1 MSRIV
6 CRLADQSMRALSSG
20 NRNCIACITQSV
32 RSTSGPAV
40 PHRAVHPI
48 FEFSNHLEPQL
59 SIWVQTSQTDSE
71 SDYWLVL
78 LVACPLHQLIGL
90 NPIVSMPPS
99 YFGLLDAF
107 NQWTGPN
114 HLDSCEERSQYGP
127 LKKADR
133 RLWADMYTDKSAPR
147 SSRTTCLT

>member
-1 MSRIV
+1 
-6 CRLADQSMRALSSG
+6 MRALSSG

-40 PHRAVHPI
+40 PRRAVHPI
-48 FEFSNHLEPQL
+48 FEFSNHLGPQL
-59 SIWVQTSQTDSE
+59 SIWIQTSQTDSE

-90 NPIVSMPPS
+90 NPIVSMLPS

-107 NQWTGPN
+107 NQLTGPN
-114 HLDSCEERSQYGP
+114 HLDSCGRSRSTVQSRRQIVGYGLTCIQTNQRP
-127 LKKADR
+127 E
-133 RLWADMYTDKSAPR
+133 APEQR
-147 SSRTTCLT
+147 A